1 MEIKTNKYLGLKD
14 YKVYIED
21 YKNDFIKVYNVPTLL
36 GLGKHS
42 FLIDVTKGKLV
53 DGSEVRLEILDKDG
67 SVIYT
72 EFPKYREGLL
82 RRVSIWIYDNVSDGE
97 AQLTI
102 VAQAKDVPKEWIGKF
117 NVRYQCNLIV
127 NKQQNNFS
135 SLRFYKNPEL
145 IVTESRVPYEYRSW
159 VSSSSTAFFTGS
171 NCEGGLSDKNIYFV
185 RLNDNEFSS
194 SAFNTTIE
202 IDTIGTASV
211 YDLKSNTMGLLDI
224 QYKKDIGWNYFEK
237 KSYVVR
243 FENEATRSNSENFQ
257 SYANIT
263 IKNSEVF
270 SGYIDKLKIYAKSRG
285 TTDDNYVLVG
295 ENKVTNRELMVSQSF
310 TMSGAF

>member
-1 MEIKTNKYLGLKD
+1 
-14 YKVYIED
+14 
-21 YKNDFIKVYNVPTLL
+21 
-36 GLGKHS
+36 
-42 FLIDVTKGKLV
+42 
-53 DGSEVRLEILDKDG
+53 
-67 SVIYT
+67 
-72 EFPKYREGLL
+72 
-82 RRVSIWIYDNVSDGE
+82 
-97 AQLTI
+97 
-102 VAQAKDVPKEWIGKF
+102 
-117 NVRYQCNLIV
+117 
-127 NKQQNNFS
+127 
-135 SLRFYKNPEL
+135 
-145 IVTESRVPYEYRSW
+145 
-159 VSSSSTAFFTGS
+159 
-171 NCEGGLSDKNIYFV
+171 
-185 RLNDNEFSS
+185 
-194 SAFNTTIE
+194 
-202 IDTIGTASV
+202 
-211 YDLKSNTMGLLDI
+211 MGLLDI